1 MYFLRG
7 SLPWQ
12 GLKAATNKQKYEK
25 IGEKKQTTPIK
36 ELCEGF
42 PGLYMIFAITTH
54 GVLTCDVVEEFS
66 IYLNYGEPCPQTS
79 GETRLELRYSSQARF
94 RGNP

>member
-36 ELCEGF
+36 ELCDGF
-42 PGLYMIFAITTH
+42 PGTSITHAHTLFFH
-54 GVLTCDVVEEFS
+54 FPSPHSLSVCYPSRERECVMLIVCEQRNSAST
-66 IYLNYGEPCPQTS
+66 
-79 GETRLELRYSSQARF
+79 
-94 RGNP
+94 